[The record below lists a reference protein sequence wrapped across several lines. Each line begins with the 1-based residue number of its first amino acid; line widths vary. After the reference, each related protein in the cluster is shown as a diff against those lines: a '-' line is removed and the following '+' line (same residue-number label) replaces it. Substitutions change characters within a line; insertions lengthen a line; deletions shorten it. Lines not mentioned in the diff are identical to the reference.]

1 MLLLFVLLMHVRVT
15 SMEIRKIR
23 AASIFMKCKD
33 EGPSFPLF
41 SEKNIR
47 ILIRKTAFSLRRKY
61 VATLRQ
67 ANILKCL

>member
-41 SEKNIR
+41 SEN
-47 ILIRKTAFSLRRKY
+47 T
-61 VATLRQ
+61 
-67 ANILKCL
+67 